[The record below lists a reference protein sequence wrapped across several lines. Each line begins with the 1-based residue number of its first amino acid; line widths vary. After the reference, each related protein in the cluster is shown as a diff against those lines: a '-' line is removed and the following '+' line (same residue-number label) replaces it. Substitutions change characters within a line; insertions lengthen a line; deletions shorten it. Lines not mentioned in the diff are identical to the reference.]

1 MQGAD
6 VERLLARVPFLADVT
21 TADRRALGRL
31 ASTRS
36 YERGAL
42 VCNQQEP
49 GDALFIIA
57 RGSVRVVL
65 YGESGKEITL
75 SLLTPGDFF
84 GEMSLLDGQPR
95 SASVV
100 TTEPA
105 LLVVL
110 KREDFRQHLLQNPA
124 TALAVLEEL
133 SRRLRKADEIIGSLA
148 MMDVY
153 GRVARMLMELGE
165 REGQQVEEGIL
176 IKRRPTQQ
184 EIASMV
190 NTSRETVSRALNE
203 FRKRGLLVLNGRR
216 VLLRPQF
223 YSEVF

>member
-1 MQGAD
+1 MQGVD
-6 VERLLARVPFLADVT
+6 IEKLLARIPFLANVT
-21 TADRRALGRL
+21 SAARRELGCL
-31 ASTRS
+31 VATRS
-36 YERGAL
+36 YQHGAL

-57 RGSVRVVL
+57 HGSVRVVL

-75 SLLTPGDFF
+75 AVLQTGDFF

-100 TTEPA
+100 TTEPS

-110 KREDFRQHLLQNPA
+110 KRDDFRQHLLENPA

-133 SRRLRKADEIIGSLA
+133 SQRLRRADKIIGSLA

-153 GRVARMLMELGE
+153 GRVARMLVEMGE
-165 REGQQVEEGIL
+165 REGQQVEGGVL

-190 NTSRETVSRALNE
+190 NTSRETVSRVLND
-203 FRKRGLLVLNGRR
+203 FRRRGLLVLEGRR

-223 YSEVF
+223 FSETF